1 MPFADTDGI
10 RTHYEVQGEGP
21 PLLLLAP
28 IGDNVPVPQRW
39 RDRAWAGFKPAEHLT
54 GIRAASPAS
63 ARCPAGAVHGHRARP
78 AADKSP

>member
-28 IGDNVPVPQRW
+28 IGDNVPVPS
-39 RDRAWAGFKPAEHLT
+39 G
-54 GIRAASPAS
+54 
-63 ARCPAGAVHGHRARP
+63 GAIGPGQDSSRP
-78 AADKSP
+78 NF